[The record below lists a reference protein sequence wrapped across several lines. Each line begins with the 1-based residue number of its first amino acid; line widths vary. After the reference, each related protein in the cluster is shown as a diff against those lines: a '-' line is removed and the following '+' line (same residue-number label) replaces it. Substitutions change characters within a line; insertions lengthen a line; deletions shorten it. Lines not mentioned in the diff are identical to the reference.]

1 MEWIHATI
9 QDFGRN
15 MGIDDLRMAPGETLS
30 MNIEGQGDLFLE
42 LAGQDVL
49 IYLARTKNNL
59 GSQAITRAL
68 ELCHFREN
76 NPHPVHAA
84 LHGDDT
90 LIFLTRV
97 PGQDFT
103 LPALTNNLTR
113 LARLHDI
120 VGQIREN

>member
-15 MGIDDLRMAPGETLS
+15 MGIDDLRMDAGGTLS
-30 MNIEGQGDLFLE
+30 MNIEGKGDLFLE

-49 IYLARTKNNL
+49 IYLARTRNGL
-59 GSQAITRAL
+59 GGQDMARAL
-68 ELCHFREN
+68 ELCHYREN
-76 NPHPVHAA
+76 HTHPVHAA

-97 PGQDFT
+97 PGKDFT
-103 LPALTNNLTR
+103 LPTLTSCLASLTR
-113 LARLHDI
+113 LHDS
-120 VGQIREN
+120 VPG